1 MTAESFIDLLE
12 NYGIAHPPSMVYRDG
27 DDFAQWQIDFRAKVE
42 SLRGPLPERV
52 EPTVEIVESVETD
65 DHTRHLLRI
74 PVSDIS
80 TLLAYLLL
88 PHGLDPDERR
98 PGIIACHG
106 HATYGIDSICGVR
119 GIDESE
125 ARESDDARRAYAL
138 SAVRAGYVVIAPAWW
153 GWAGRDGHL
162 DRIGNRD
169 KCNVIQMAAAMY
181 GMNVLDLHIQDG
193 QAALDVL
200 AARPEVDPKRL
211 GCLGNSYGGRM
222 TMWLAIFD
230 ERIKACIPA
239 GCMNIFRERSLK
251 LSSCGIQY
259 LPGILRYGD
268 VPELFCLIAPRP
280 MQLQV
285 GEQDSLITPED
296 RDMIETTV
304 RRAYHLLNAEDNF
317 SYARH
322 PEGHLLLWN
331 LAAPFLKVHLGAS

>member
-1 MTAESFIDLLE
+1 MTTESFIDFLKA
-12 NYGIAHPPSMVYRDG
+12 YGTAHPPSMVYKDG
-27 DDFAQWQIDFRAKVE
+27 NDFAQWQLRFRAKVE

-52 EPTVEIVESVETD
+52 EPAVEIVESVETD

-80 TLLAYLLL
+80 TLVAYLLV
-88 PHGLDPDERR
+88 PHGLSPDERR

-119 GIDESE
+119 GIDEG
-125 ARESDDARRAYAL
+125 DNARRVYAL

-181 GMNVLDLHIQDG
+181 GLNVLDLHIQDG
-193 QAALDVL
+193 QAAIDVL
-200 AARPEVDPKRL
+200 AARAEVDAERL
-211 GCLGNSYGGRM
+211 GCLGNSYGGRT
-222 TMWLAIFD
+222 TMWLTIFD

-239 GCMNIFRERSLK
+239 GCMNTFRERSLK

-259 LPGILRYGD
+259 IPGVLQYGD

-285 GEQDSLITPED
+285 GEQDGLITPDD
-296 RDMIETTV
+296 RDAMEATV
-304 RRAYHLLNAEDNF
+304 RRAYRLLGTEENF
-317 SYARH
+317 NYARH
-322 PEGHLLLWN
+322 PEGHLLLWD
-331 LAAPFLKVHLGAS
+331 LAAPFLKAHLCN

>member
-1 MTAESFIDLLE
+1 MTAKSFIDFLKS
-12 NYGIAHPPSMVYRDG
+12 YGRMYPPHIVYEDG
-27 DDFAQWQIDFRAKVE
+27 YDFARWQLRFREKVE

-52 EPTVEIVESVETD
+52 EPVMEIVDSVETD

-74 PVSDIS
+74 PVSEIS
-80 TLLAYLLL
+80 TLIAYLLV
-88 PHGLDPDERR
+88 PHGLVPGERR

-119 GIDESE
+119 GME
-125 ARESDDARRAYAL
+125 ESDNVRRAYAL
-138 SAVRAGYVVIAPAWW
+138 SAVRSGYVVIAPAWW

-162 DRIGNRD
+162 NRIGNRD

-193 QAALDVL
+193 QTALDVL
-200 AARPEVDPKRL
+200 ATRPEVDAERL

-222 TMWLAIFD
+222 TMWLTIFD
-230 ERIKACIPA
+230 ERIKVCVPA

-259 LPGILRYGD
+259 LPGILQYGD

-285 GEQDSLITPED
+285 GEQDGLITPED
-296 RDMIETTV
+296 RDMIEATV
-304 RRAYHLLNAEDNF
+304 RRAYCLMDAEDSV

-322 PEGHLLLWN
+322 PEGHLLLWD
-331 LAAPFLKVHLGAS
+331 LAAPFLKAHL